1 MKIAIF
7 TDTFLPKID
16 GVAISIYQF
25 CNILAEKGHKFT
37 ICAPKYKEDD
47 QIEMELHPNIQ
58 VYRFKSA
65 PLPSYPDV
73 KIVLPSHKKIKKA
86 VKEFGAQLIHL
97 QTPGLLGQY
106 ALLASKM
113 YNVPM
118 VGTYHTLI
126 SEQEMYLSLYRLL
139 NLDKLMDYFILGKK
153 IKKNLEKIEN
163 KATGNI
169 RKALLWKYTNTFYE
183 TCAVIISPTEL
194 IKKELIEK
202 GVKKPIA
209 VISNGIDFKMFEG
222 KPKEKPN
229 NPPKLIHVGR
239 ISYEKNCDVILRA
252 FHEIKKEIPQATLDI
267 YGDGP
272 ALKSLKIEARHL
284 EIYDSVIFH
293 GFVDRSELPKIY
305 PLYDIFLTASTMETQ
320 GLVVLEAM
328 ACGLP
333 CVGVNSFALPELI
346 QNDVNGY
353 TVEPGDFYTIAKK
366 SIEILND
373 VEKFKKFSRNSIEI
387 ARGHDI
393 YECAKKLESLYQ
405 QVIENSAKAEIQ

>member
-25 CNILAEKGHKFT
+25 CNILAEKGHEFT
-37 ICAPKYKEDD
+37 ICAPKYKDD
-47 QIEMELHPNIQ
+47 EKIEMELHPNIKIF
-58 VYRFKSA
+58 RFKNA

-86 VKEFGAQLIHL
+86 VKEFGAELIHL

-106 ALLASKM
+106 ALLASKL

-139 NLDKLMDYFILGKK
+139 NIDKLMDYFILGKK

-163 KATGNI
+163 KATSNI
-169 RKALLWKYTNTFYE
+169 KKALLWKYTNSFYE
-183 TCAVIISPTEL
+183 NCEVIISPTEM
-194 IKKELIEK
+194 IRKELIQK
-202 GVKKPIA
+202 GVKKPIE
-209 VISNGIDFKMFEG
+209 VVSNGIDFQMFEG

-229 NPPKLIHVGR
+229 DPPKIIHVGR

-252 FHEIKKEIPQATLDI
+252 FHQLKKEIPGITLDI

-284 EIYDSVIFH
+284 DIYDSVIFH

-305 PLYDIFLTASTMETQ
+305 PLYDIFITASTMETQ

-353 TVEPGDFYTIAKK
+353 TVEPGDFNTIAEKTMD
-366 SIEILND
+366 ILND
-373 VEKFKKFSRNSIEI
+373 VEKFKKFSRNSIQI
-387 ARGHDI
+387 AKQHDI
-393 YECAKKLESLYQ
+393 YESVKKLEAIYL
-405 QVIENSAKAEIQ
+405 QVIEDFYKKS

>member
-25 CNILAEKGHKFT
+25 CNILAEKGHEFT

-169 RKALLWKYTNTFYE
+169 RKALLWKYTNTFLRNLRSNYLSHR
-183 TCAVIISPTEL
+183 TNQKRADRKRG
-194 IKKELIEK
+194 KKT
-202 GVKKPIA
+202 
-209 VISNGIDFKMFEG
+209 
-222 KPKEKPN
+222 
-229 NPPKLIHVGR
+229 H
-239 ISYEKNCDVILRA
+239 
-252 FHEIKKEIPQATLDI
+252 
-267 YGDGP
+267 
-272 ALKSLKIEARHL
+272 
-284 EIYDSVIFH
+284 
-293 GFVDRSELPKIY
+293 
-305 PLYDIFLTASTMETQ
+305 
-320 GLVVLEAM
+320 
-328 ACGLP
+328 
-333 CVGVNSFALPELI
+333 
-346 QNDVNGY
+346 
-353 TVEPGDFYTIAKK
+353 
-366 SIEILND
+366 
-373 VEKFKKFSRNSIEI
+373 
-387 ARGHDI
+387 RG
-393 YECAKKLESLYQ
+393 
-405 QVIENSAKAEIQ
+405 NF